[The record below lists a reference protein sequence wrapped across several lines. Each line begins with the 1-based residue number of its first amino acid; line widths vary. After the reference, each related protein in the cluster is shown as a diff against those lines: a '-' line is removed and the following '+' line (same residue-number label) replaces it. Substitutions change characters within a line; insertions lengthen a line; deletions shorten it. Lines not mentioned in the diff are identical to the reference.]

1 MLSPPMRHAELQR
14 DGSAGACGIGEHVV
28 CRISVGLG
36 DAGEVAQHGLRD
48 ALCAAGP
55 GPEEGCRGVAAGEAA
70 VVAQRGPQVSDPGL
84 AEAGFEE
91 PDGGLVEEQPFGGE
105 DVPADGFT
113 DRLQDPEALLQPT
126 VEGGGADAD
135 AVAGQSLRQP
145 VDRQVILELR
155 RHGVGKRGFRRQSVA
170 DQPVR
175 RGRLRWR
182 LLAAAGA
189 AEHGTLDRDADVVGR
204 NVVQPFSR
212 LGANDLPLAAAT
224 WTDRL
229 VGLEAAGDGRHFVAD
244 LPAAPGAPGGRPSL
258 RGRRMRGGSGAA
270 SPSAASSL
278 SAPSAASPLGARKR
292 SSHSQSGHSG
302 SASSAAFPASDP
314 RRSDNEPKAIAAY
327 RRAARTAF
335 SNFD

>member
-1 MLSPPMRHAELQR
+1 MASGMPFAR
-14 DGSAGACGIGEHVV
+14 
-28 CRISVGLG
+28 
-36 DAGEVAQHGLRD
+36 
-48 ALCAAGP
+48 P
-55 GPEEGCRGVAAGEAA
+55 GPTRKKVAGGSLPAKLRSSRSA
-70 VVAQRGPQVSDPGL
+70 VHRYPIRALPKPGSRNRTV
-84 AEAGFEE
+84 
-91 PDGGLVEEQPFGGE
+91 GLVEEQPFGGE

-126 VEGGGADAD
+126 VEGCGADAD

-155 RHGVGKRGFRRQSVA
+155 RHGVGERGFRRHSVA

-175 RGRLRWR
+175 RGRLR

-224 WTDRL
+224 RTDRL

-244 LPAAPGAPGGRPSL
+244 LPAAPGARGAAKLARPADARWLRGGIPVGGIPVGRIPGGILAVGAFRGLPARGKEAIVPQPVWALGIRLQRSL
-258 RGRRMRGGSGAA
+258 PG
-270 SPSAASSL
+270 
-278 SAPSAASPLGARKR
+278 LGPEALR
-292 SSHSQSGHSG
+292 Q
-302 SASSAAFPASDP
+302 
-314 RRSDNEPKAIAAY
+314 
-327 RRAARTAF
+327 
-335 SNFD
+335 